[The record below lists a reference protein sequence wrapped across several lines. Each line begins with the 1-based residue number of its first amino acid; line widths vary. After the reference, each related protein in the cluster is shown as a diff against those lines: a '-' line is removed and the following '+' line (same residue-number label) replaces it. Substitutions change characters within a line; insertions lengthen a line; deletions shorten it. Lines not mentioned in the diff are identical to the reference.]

1 MKNCIYLSKHQIFL
15 FPCLLTNLMALN
27 NKQGRTYCS
36 SFPINLRK
44 LLTII
49 SMNSTEDLS
58 RVIYF
63 ILVFFLENNYIR
75 KCNIFKKLCEWCF
88 FYLFSVR
95 LHIAHLLEIQ
105 VRQFVGFRK
114 RCYSGVNVT
123 FKNWSSRQWLVV
135 GFHSVTLRVIFDKLV
150 YPPLHTHTHHHYQ
163 NYFKSYTSLKF
174 WL

>member
-1 MKNCIYLSKHQIFL
+1 MNKDESLKYFMKNCIYLSKHQIFL

-49 SMNSTEDLS
+49 SMNFTEDLS

-75 KCNIFKKLCEWCF
+75 KCNIFKKLCEWRF
-88 FYLFSVR
+88 FSSIFSSSS
-95 LHIAHLLEIQ
+95 H
-105 VRQFVGFRK
+105 
-114 RCYSGVNVT
+114 CS
-123 FKNWSSRQWLVV
+123 SSRNTGKTICRFQKEMLFWNKCD
-135 GFHSVTLRVIFDKLV
+135 IQKLV
-150 YPPLHTHTHHHYQ
+150 KKTMVDGWIPQ
-163 NYFKSYTSLKF
+163 CYFKSDI
-174 WL
+174 W

>member
-1 MKNCIYLSKHQIFL
+1 MYLLLLQHFRQALNDSGKCSLSKSQSKSLSLYPQADPVHGAVYLSQNKCQQDNSIQFKVLLNKGNTIKIVCSFFYMLLMNKDESLKYFMKNCIYLSKHQIFL

-49 SMNSTEDLS
+49 CTNSTEDLS

-75 KCNIFKKLCEWCF
+75 KCNIFKKLCE
-88 FYLFSVR
+88 
-95 LHIAHLLEIQ
+95 
-105 VRQFVGFRK
+105 
-114 RCYSGVNVT
+114 
-123 FKNWSSRQWLVV
+123 
-135 GFHSVTLRVIFDKLV
+135 
-150 YPPLHTHTHHHYQ
+150 
-163 NYFKSYTSLKF
+163 
-174 WL
+174 